1 MRRKKGFTLV
11 ELLVVIA
18 IIALL
23 MGILLPAL
31 AKVRMIAY
39 RMICGSNLAGIGKG
53 ILLYAG
59 DYQDEYP
66 LPGCDKTVTLSS
78 TGQLPS
84 EGWGQST
91 AADAFSC
98 PGPPTGGYATIG
110 SLFYM
115 LVKYE
120 DVAPKQFSCKGDAG
134 SQIFKLS
141 DYTGS
146 SIQEFTKA
154 WDFGNK
160 PGRYCSYSY
169 HQPFSSPTSTT
180 DGMQG
185 IPIGGNSKPTC
196 PLAADRNP
204 SLDKNAIGGV
214 TGCTGYLTVG
224 GNCTTPGTGTA
235 TNSGAPLS
243 ESSPFTRWTTSN
255 PKYTDPD
262 LVFNSFAHQREGQ
275 NVLYNDGHVKFET
288 TANVGVNNDNIWQKW
303 PWPSPPSGTAAS
315 EVKMRKE
322 VGGNFPV
329 KGGSGVASFPAGNF
343 ASVWPATQDDA
354 LLFNEHQDSGPGS
367 DIRLKINIQPLE
379 NVLDKMGRIC
389 GVTFDW
395 NAQGK
400 EVAGNKATGKR
411 EIGVIAQDVESVFP
425 ELVVTG
431 SDGYKRVDYAK
442 MTAVLIEAVKELK
455 AENDN
460 LKARIEALESAGT
473 K

>member
-1 MRRKKGFTLV
+1 MRKKNGFTLV

-66 LPGCDKTVTLSS
+66 LPGIDKTVTLSS
-78 TGQLPS
+78 QGYLLSPG
-84 EGWGQST
+84 GWDTPT
-91 AADAFSC
+91 AAIAFS
-98 PGPPTGGYATIG
+98 GYTAPTGGGATIG

-120 DVAPKQFSCKGDAG
+120 DVAPKQFNCKGDAG
-134 SQIFKLS
+134 STIFKLS

-146 SIQEFTKA
+146 TVQEFTKA
-154 WDFGNK
+154 WDFGSK
-160 PGRYCSYSY
+160 PGKYCSYSY
-169 HQPFSSPTSTT
+169 HMPFSNTT
-180 DGMQG
+180 GTQQG
-185 IPIGGNSKPTC
+185 NPIGGNSKPTC

-204 SLDKNAIGGV
+204 SLDRNAIGGV

-224 GNCTTPGTGTA
+224 GTCLTPGWGTA
-235 TNSGAPLS
+235 TNSTPPLS
-243 ESSPFTRWTTSN
+243 EQSPYDRWVAPN
-255 PKYTDPD
+255 LKYTDPD

-303 PWPSPPSGTAAS
+303 TENPLTGTAQ
-315 EVKMRKE
+315 EVKKKKE
-322 VGGNFPV
+322 VGGYFPV
-329 KGGSGVASFPAGNF
+329 KGGSGSMSYSSF
-343 ASVWPATQDDA
+343 ASVWPETQDDA
-354 LLFNEHQDSGPGS
+354 LLFNEHQDSGAS
-367 DIRLKINIQPLE
+367 DVRLKVNVQPLE

-389 GVTFDW
+389 GVTFEW
-395 NAQGK
+395 NELGK
-400 EVAGNKATGKR
+400 GVAGKAATGKR

-431 SDGYKRVDYAK
+431 NDGYKRVDYAK

-455 AENDN
+455 AENDA

>member
-1 MRRKKGFTLV
+1 MRKKKGFTLV

-39 RMICGSNLAGIGKG
+39 RMICGSNLSGIGKA
-53 ILLYAG
+53 ILLYSG
-59 DYQDEYP
+59 DYEDEYP
-66 LPGCDKTVTLSS
+66 LPGLNKSVKLMPNGALLNWQAS
-78 TGQLPS
+78 TQANAFGPLP
-84 EGWGQST
+84 
-91 AADAFSC
+91 DN
-98 PGPPTGGYATIG
+98 YATIG

-120 DVAPKQFSCKGDAG
+120 DVSPKQFNCKGDAG
-134 SQIFKLS
+134 AEIFKLS
-141 DYTGS
+141 DYSGT
-146 SIQEFTKA
+146 SIQDFTKA

-169 HQPFSSPTSTT
+169 HIPFTGDTPGTATARR
-180 DGMQG
+180 
-185 IPIGGNSKPTC
+185 IGSNSKPTC

-204 SLDKNAIGGV
+204 SLDKNAA
-214 TGCTGYLTVG
+214 YLTVG
-224 GNCTTPGTGTA
+224 TTPAVGTA
-235 TNSGAPLS
+235 TYYTSPQNEIAPCA
-243 ESSPFTRWTTSN
+243 RWTGSVT
-255 PKYTDPD
+255 KYTDPD
-262 LVFNSFAHQREGQ
+262 LVYNSATHQREGQ

-288 TANVGVNNDNIWQKW
+288 TANVGVDNDNIWQRW
-303 PWPSPPSGTAAS
+303 F
-315 EVKMRKE
+315 
-322 VGGNFPV
+322 VGVP
-329 KGGSGVASFPAGNF
+329 
-343 ASVWPATQDDA
+343 ASVWTKPVAQTREACGFFTPHPTGTASYSGADSQIAIATEDDA
-354 LLFNEHQDSGPGS
+354 FLFNEWQGSGPAS
-367 DIRLKINIQPLE
+367 DVRLKVNVQPLE

-395 NAQGK
+395 NENGK
-400 EVAGNKATGKR
+400 AVVGKAATGKR

-455 AENDN
+455 AENDA
-460 LKARIEALESAGT
+460 LKTRIEALESAGT

>member
-1 MRRKKGFTLV
+1 MRKKKGFTLV

-66 LPGCDKTVTLSS
+66 LPGCDKTVMLSPI
-78 TGQLPS
+78 GQLPS
-84 EGWGQST
+84 TGPGWQGAT
-91 AADAFSC
+91 AAEAFGC
-98 PGPPTGGYATIG
+98 PGPPTGGFATMG

-120 DVAPKQFSCKGDAG
+120 DVAPKQFNCKGDAG

-146 SIQEFTKA
+146 TIQEFTKA

-160 PGRYCSYSY
+160 PGRYYSYSY
-169 HQPFSSPTSTT
+169 HQPFSSS
-180 DGMQG
+180 DGAQVG
-185 IPIGGNSKPTC
+185 NPIGGNSKPTC
-196 PLAADRNP
+196 PLAGDRNP
-204 SLDKNAIGGV
+204 SLDKNANAS
-214 TGCTGYLTVG
+214 YLTVAATG
-224 GNCTTPGTGTA
+224 IGTA
-235 TNSGAPLS
+235 TNSTPPLS
-243 ESSPFTRWTTSN
+243 ESSPYTRWSGTN
-255 PKYTDPD
+255 LKYTDPD

-303 PWPSPPSGTAAS
+303 PETPLSGTAA
-315 EVKMRKE
+315 EVKMKKE
-322 VGGNFPV
+322 VGGYFPV
-329 KGGSGVASFPAGNF
+329 KGNGAQSYVPGDFRTRI
-343 ASVWPATQDDA
+343 WPATQDDA
-354 LLFNEHQDSGPGS
+354 LLWNEHQDSGPAS
-367 DIRLKINIQPLE
+367 DARLKVDIQPLE

-389 GVTFDW
+389 GVTFNW
-395 NAQGK
+395 NEQGK
-400 EVAGNKATGKR
+400 DVVGKAATGKR